1 MAKKV
6 TYILTTQN
14 FFKEG
19 PCGRVSHAKGFSEGL
34 SENDVNL
41 TLISDGNADS
51 FIDDR
56 DNVKFKNLFKFFYI
70 QCFLEIIKSVFNS
83 DRIVVRWRF
92 FLPFL
97 FFPFLL
103 MYKNI
108 YFEVNTITGI
118 KSKNIFIKNSVK
130 LSIVI
135 IAKLSRIIV
144 VSENSKKEIHDI
156 CVPKHDVYIMP
167 NGFNPTPFLKFKPSL
182 DPLEKPN
189 LIYFGKK
196 QEYYDWDMLFHVF
209 EIQKNNFNKFY
220 IFGFDGVNNDSKD
233 FSGSFNHASLIEKL
247 SAIKNPVLILHPS
260 DSQMAKSGSPMK
272 LFEYASLNLPMIV
285 GNSIQKQ
292 TTKLDGLVFYT
303 SSDSYELSLAL
314 EKVALDY
321 QLYFDQSQHLS
332 KAVMENYTW
341 SKIVSNWLNKLDS

>member
-1 MAKKV
+1 MRFK
-6 TYILTTQN
+6 YILTTKN

-19 PCGRVSHAKGFSEGL
+19 PCGRVSHAKGFVEGL
-34 SENDVNL
+34 SQNNQNITVLCDGGAKDYIDVSSK
-41 TLISDGNADS
+41 I
-51 FIDDR
+51 
-56 DNVKFKNLFKFFYI
+56 KFKYIGFLFYFSCFY
-70 QCFLEIIKSVFNS
+70 EILKS
-83 DRIVVRWRF
+83 IVNKENIVIRWRF
-92 FLPFL
+92 FLPYL

-103 MYKNI
+103 LYKNI

-118 KSKNIFIKNSVK
+118 KSKNILIRNAVK

-135 IAKLSRIIV
+135 VAKLSKIIV
-144 VSENSKKEIHDI
+144 VSENSKKEIHEI
-156 CVPKHDVYIMP
+156 CVPKHDIYIMP
-167 NGFNPTPFLKFKPSL
+167 NGFNPTPFLKFEPSL

-220 IFGFDGVNNDSKD
+220 IFGFDGVNNDSIE
-233 FSGSFNHASLIEKL
+233 FSGSFNHASLIEKI

-303 SSDSYELSLAL
+303 SSDSHELSLAL

-341 SKIVSNWLNKLDS
+341 SKIVSNWLKKLDS